1 MLVKILTLKSLKK
14 MKKITLIIMFFM
26 LFNYSKAQN
35 LSYGTILGF
44 NAYDIEIDGPIN
56 AGAGYSSL
64 NFGGFLDYQLN
75 NSFGVRGNLMYN
87 SVKEDNYYALN
98 GNQVVWYLFDES
110 EIKSLQIHTLLR
122 YDVNKEYNK
131 GFYLIGGFRMT
142 NILNAKF
149 DGQENDNFYK
159 KVNFGGMLGFGVNFA
174 KHFGIELIPEV
185 NLTNT
190 IDSENNKSKNFGAYL
205 NLTVNLES
213 IINK

>member
-1 MLVKILTLKSLKK
+1 
-14 MKKITLIIMFFM
+14 M
-26 LFNYSKAQN
+26 LFMIFTYSNAQKV
-35 LSYGTILGF
+35 SYGAILGF
-44 NAYDIEIDGPIN
+44 NAYDLEIDGPIN
-56 AGAGYSSL
+56 ASAGYSGL
-64 NFGGFLDYQLN
+64 NFGGFLEYQLN
-75 NSFGVRGNLMYN
+75 TSFGVRGNLLYN
-87 SVKEDNYYALN
+87 SVKEDYYYIVN
-98 GNQVVWYLFDES
+98 GNQGSVVLFDQS
-110 EIKSLQIHTLLR
+110 EIKSLQLHTLLR

-149 DGQENDNFYK
+149 DGQKNDDFYK
-159 KVNFGGMLGFGVNFA
+159 KVNFGGMFGFGVNFA